1 MELEQISVVLGWF
14 ALALYIVAT
23 ILYAYQFVL
32 RRPVTAWWARFCV
45 GAGFICQ
52 TASIGLHS
60 TMTQGTQMT
69 GGNSLVLASW
79 VLVLVYFI
87 VEHVIKIPIYG
98 TFLIP
103 LAVVLLIIAQ
113 LVGQPELTAEQ
124 GRQLDS
130 WRVGIHV
137 GLIFLANVGFLVSA
151 ASSAFYLIQDTQ
163 LKRRKTTPIFRKLPS
178 LAQTQKIAR
187 RAVVLAF
194 PAYSVGLILGIIRAI
209 ETDVNGWWADPRIM
223 LAGVVWVI
231 YGTYLVLV
239 YRREVSARTAC
250 WISLGG
256 SAVVILLAVLARTAS
271 GRLPRIRHL
280 AASSHVTAAYRV
292 PRLPRPAQPPG
303 RCRRRRTRC

>member
-1 MELEQISVVLGWF
+1 MEIEQISVVLGWF

-23 ILYAYQFVL
+23 ILYGYQFVL

-52 TASIGLHS
+52 TVSIGLHS
-60 TMTQGTQMT
+60 TVTEGTELT
-69 GGNSLVLASW
+69 GANSLVLASW
-79 VLVLVYFI
+79 VIVLVYFV
-87 VEHVIKIPIYG
+87 VEHVIRIRIYG
-98 TFLIP
+98 TFLVP

-113 LVGQPELTAEQ
+113 LMGIGGSEAELTTEQ
-124 GRQLDS
+124 ARQLDS

-163 LKRRKTTPIFRKLPS
+163 LKRHKTTPIFRKLPS

-187 RAVVLAF
+187 RAVVLAY
-194 PAYSVGLILGIIRAI
+194 PAYTVGLVLGIIRAI
-209 ETDVNGWWADPRIM
+209 ETDVQGWWGDPRIM
-223 LAGVVWVI
+223 LAGVVWAV

-239 YRREVSARTAC
+239 YRREVSARTAG

-256 SAVVILLAVLARTAS
+256 FAVVIVVAVLART
-271 GRLPRIRHL
+271 LPVGFHIFG
-280 AASSHVTAAYRV
+280 A
-292 PRLPRPAQPPG
+292 
-303 RCRRRRTRC
+303 

>member
-1 MELEQISVVLGWF
+1 MEQISVVLGWF

-23 ILYAYQFVL
+23 VLYAYQFLL
-32 RRPVTAWWARFCV
+32 RRPVTAWWARFTV

-60 TMTQGTQMT
+60 VVTDGTEMT

-87 VEHVIKIPIYG
+87 VEHVIRVRIYG

-103 LAVVLLIIAQ
+103 LAVILLVIAQ
-113 LVGQPELTAEQ
+113 LMGISGSAAELTKAQ
-124 GRQLDS
+124 ADQLAS

-137 GLIFLANVGFLVSA
+137 ALIFLANVGFLVSA

-178 LAQTQKIAR
+178 LEQTQKIAR
-187 RAVVLAF
+187 RAVVYAY
-194 PAYSVGLILGIIRAI
+194 PAYTVGLVLGVIRAI
-209 ETDVNGWWADPRIM
+209 EKDVSGWWQDPRIM

-231 YGTYLVLV
+231 YGTYLLLV
-239 YRREVSARTAC
+239 YRREISARTAC
-250 WISLGG
+250 WFSLGG
-256 SAVVILLAVLARTAS
+256 FAVVVVVAILART
-271 GRLPRIRHL
+271 
-280 AASSHVTAAYRV
+280 V
-292 PRLPRPAQPPG
+292 PVG
-303 RCRRRRTRC
+303 FHIFGI